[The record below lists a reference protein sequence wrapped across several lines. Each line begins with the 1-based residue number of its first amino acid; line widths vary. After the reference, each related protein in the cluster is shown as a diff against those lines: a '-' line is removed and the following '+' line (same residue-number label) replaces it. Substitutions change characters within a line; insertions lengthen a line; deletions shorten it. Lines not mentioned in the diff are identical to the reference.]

1 MRAAVLAAAALACAC
16 STGTPPPAVLDTRN
30 EACGFCRMTIADAR
44 FAGQIVAPSEEPR
57 FFDDV
62 GCLGRFVQ
70 EAHALPEHAVAYVA
84 DHRTK
89 AWVRADTAV
98 YTRVSAVETPM
109 GSHLL
114 AHADA
119 ASRDADPMAA
129 GGDARTAADVF
140 GPKGPPRGAP

>member
-1 MRAAVLAAAALACAC
+1 MRTAALVAALACAC
-16 STGTPPPAVLDTRN
+16 CTGTPSPARLEGN
-30 EACGFCRMTIADAR
+30 EACGWCRMTIAEAR

-70 EAHALPEHAVAYVA
+70 EAHALPERAVAYVA

-98 YTRVSAVETPM
+98 YTRVSTVETPM

-129 GGDARTAADVF
+129 GGAARTAADVF